1 MGQKTNP
8 VGFRIGFNKDWESI
22 WFANT
27 RKEYVETFYEDMRI
41 KNYLSKRLSDAMVS
55 KIEIYR
61 KSDKLTVVIHT
72 ARPGIVI
79 GRKGAEIEKV
89 KQELITFLHMNTKN
103 DYSRLAIDVQ
113 EIKRPELDARLVGM
127 DIARQIENRISYR
140 RAMKRSI
147 ERTMAAGAE
156 GIKIKASGRLH
167 GAEIARSEEY
177 KDGRTPLHT
186 LRSNIDYAVS
196 EAHTRYGI
204 IGIKVWICKGELTQK
219 EHHQS

>member
-1 MGQKTNP
+1 LGQKTNP
-8 VGFRIGFNKDWESI
+8 IGFRIGFNKDWESI

-41 KNYLSKRLSDAMVS
+41 KDYLTKRLSDAMVS
-55 KIEIYR
+55 KIEIHR
-61 KSDKLTVVIHT
+61 KSDKLTVIIHT

-79 GRKGAEIEKV
+79 GRKGVEIEKV
-89 KQELITFLHMNTKN
+89 KQELITFLDMNTKD
-103 DYSRLAIDVQ
+103 DYSKLAIDVQ
-113 EIKRPELDARLVGM
+113 EVKRPEFNARLVGM

-140 RAMKRSI
+140 RAMKRAI
-147 ERTMAAGAE
+147 ERTMSAGAE
-156 GIKIKASGRLH
+156 GIKIKTSGRLH

-186 LRSNIDYAVS
+186 LRSNIDYALS
-196 EAHTRYGI
+196 LAHTRYGI
-204 IGIKVWICKGELTQK
+204 IGIKVWICNGELTLK

>member
-8 VGFRIGFNKDWESI
+8 IGFRIGFNKDWESV

-27 RKEYVETFYEDMRI
+27 RKEYVKTFYEDLKI
-41 KNYLSKRLSDAMVS
+41 KDYLEKRLSDAMIS
-55 KIEIYR
+55 KIEINR
-61 KSDKLTVVIHT
+61 KSDKITVIIHT

-79 GRKGAEIEKV
+79 GRKGAEIEKI
-89 KQELITFLHMNTKN
+89 KQELITLLEMNAQN
-103 DYSRLAIDVQ
+103 DYAKLAIDVQ
-113 EIKRPELDARLVGM
+113 EVKKPELDARLVGM

-140 RAMKRSI
+140 RAMKRAI

-156 GIKIKASGRLH
+156 GIKIKTSGRLH

-177 KDGRTPLHT
+177 KSGRTPLHT
-186 LRSNIDYAVS
+186 LRADIDYAIS

-204 IGIKVWICKGELTQK
+204 IGIKVWICRGELMQK
-219 EHHQS
+219 EHQQR

>member
-1 MGQKTNP
+1 
-8 VGFRIGFNKDWESI
+8 
-22 WFANT
+22 
-27 RKEYVETFYEDMRI
+27 MRI

-186 LRSNIDYAVS
+186 LRSNIDYAIS